1 MHGPIFVEGAEPGD
15 VLSVEVL
22 SVVPTSTF
30 GWVGVFPGFGLMA
43 EAGKMAI
50 NGPALLKV
58 RVPRFFGRY
67 LHVAGC
73 WIPLDFHVGSMGV
86 APPASRGPLST
97 VPPDVHGGN
106 LDTRSLTVGST
117 VYFPVHAP
125 GALLSMGDVHAAQG
139 EGEVGGTGIEIGAAV
154 TVRVVVVKRGSGGMA
169 AALTEWAMVTP
180 PSWSPAR
187 LLVPSRDGA
196 RFVTTGFST
205 DLLGAARKA
214 IWYMTDVLMARD
226 ARMSREEALMVAS
239 LAADLRISQAVDVP
253 HFSVAAHLPMAV
265 VSLHH
270 PEGLDSVLSRL
281 QRFLA
286 SYGVP
291 VL

>member
-1 MHGPIFVEGAEPGD
+1 
-15 VLSVEVL
+15 
-22 SVVPTSTF
+22 
-30 GWVGVFPGFGLMA
+30 
-43 EAGKMAI
+43 MAI
-50 NGPALLKV
+50 NGPSLLKV
-58 RVPRFFGRY
+58 WVPRFFGRW
-67 LHVAGC
+67 LQVAGC

-86 APPASRGPLST
+86 APPSDRGPLST

-106 LDTRSLTVGST
+106 LDTRSLTVGAT
-117 VYFPVHAP
+117 VYFPVHAQ

-154 TVRVVVVKRGSGGMA
+154 TVRVIVVKRESGGLA
-169 AALTEWAMVTP
+169 SALTEWMMVTP

-196 RFVTTGFST
+196 RFVTTGFAT
-205 DLLGAARKA
+205 DLTSAARKA
-214 IWYMTDVLMARD
+214 VFYMTDVLMARD
-226 ARMSREEALMVAS
+226 SSLTREEALMVVS
-239 LAADLRISQAVDVP
+239 LAADLRISQAVDMP
-253 HFSVAAHLPMAV
+253 HYSVAAHLPMGV

-270 PEGLDSVLSRL
+270 PEGLDSSLGRL